1 MQKFFGTIRGAAGT
15 NEHPTSPT
23 FLVLYKLLSVYSL
36 IKPPLYG
43 NCIVTEID
51 NETVIKL
58 SDIKKIYRPSESKT
72 EAALKQLKNKIDVII
87 TNNEW
92 EADEVFEH
100 DYASSEILD
109 CIIYYVTG
117 FSIYIFFPQYCI
129 VLNTHVF

>member
-1 MQKFFGTIRGAAGT
+1 
-15 NEHPTSPT
+15 
-23 FLVLYKLLSVYSL
+23 
-36 IKPPLYG
+36 
-43 NCIVTEID
+43 
-51 NETVIKL
+51 VIKL
-58 SDIKKIYRPSESKT
+58 SDIKEIYRPSESKT
-72 EAALKQLKNKIDVII
+72 EAALKKLKNKIDVII

-129 VLNTHVF
+129 VLNTHVFCFLKKRKFIQTINKTSRSVIIKNITFLRNI